1 MLAPKWH
8 MTRSL
13 GLRPRCFVIMCR
25 KQGILKRAKEIYRV
39 IIFLFHR
46 TGEACLHLLKGHCLS
61 VHWRTRPSLEF
72 TDGVKRAGLTFRR
85 SHGQG
90 LTLATLVR
98 PPAQTSKPG
107 MSELNGGMPA
117 QVLSAGLG
125 LGALVPS

>member
-72 TDGVKRAGLTFRR
+72 TDRGETGGLNI
-85 SHGQG
+85 
-90 LTLATLVR
+90 
-98 PPAQTSKPG
+98 P
-107 MSELNGGMPA
+107 
-117 QVLSAGLG
+117 
-125 LGALVPS
+125 